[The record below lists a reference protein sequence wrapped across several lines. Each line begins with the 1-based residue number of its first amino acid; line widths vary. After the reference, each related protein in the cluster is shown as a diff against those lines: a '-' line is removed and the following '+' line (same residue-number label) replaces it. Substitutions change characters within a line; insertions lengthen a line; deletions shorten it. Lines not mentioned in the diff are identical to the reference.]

1 VARLAARCGEVGF
14 SLVLLVSV
22 TFVLAHAV
30 AGGPVYAMLGLR
42 ARAQSVAA
50 LNALL
55 GLDQPLWRQ
64 YLLWWWHL
72 LHGELGV
79 SDLTN
84 LPVAGLIATYAGQTL
99 VLYTL
104 GTLLALAFAAAVGL
118 VHGVFYRSWPGRA
131 CSALEIVLYSLPGF
145 FVATLL
151 AMVFS
156 AWLHVLPAG
165 GMVDL
170 RLVAPGLADR
180 LRHVILPA
188 ASLMLVASPALA
200 RLLAQDVH
208 RELAS
213 DYVRTARARGLRFGA
228 ILFRHVLPNAVRPV
242 VTLLGYSLP
251 AIFAGNVVIETVFDY
266 PGLGWL
272 MSHSARTQDYPVLLG
287 IVLLVGVATMLG
299 NFLADALNAALDPSM
314 E

>member
-1 VARLAARCGEVGF
+1 
-14 SLVLLVSV
+14 
-22 TFVLAHAV
+22 VLAHAV

-145 FVATLL
+145 F
-151 AMVFS
+151 
-156 AWLHVLPAG
+156 
-165 GMVDL
+165 
-170 RLVAPGLADR
+170 
-180 LRHVILPA
+180 
-188 ASLMLVASPALA
+188 
-200 RLLAQDVH
+200 AQDVH